1 MFVMLFWRQPVLSK
15 SIKLLNKQ
23 YRDTSHSILEVAYT
37 IRFIENTFLDLFI
50 VDDGA
55 GGTNRKS
62 TLARMVTLMRGQLDD
77 PTALSIGD
85 LKNLS
90 TILDVASTRGAFK
103 ANEMAGVGFLYN
115 KLQAFLAKVAPEQ
128 TPEGATAGA
137 PTTVA
142 PATAEGNK

>member
-1 MFVMLFWRQPVLSK
+1 MATKKKNLKKPSKATASAPTGTATAQP
-15 SIKLLNKQ
+15 Q
-23 YRDTSHSILEVAYT
+23 A
-37 IRFIENTFLDLFI
+37 
-50 VDDGA
+50 
-55 GGTNRKS
+55 
-62 TLARMVTLMRGQLDD
+62 QPD

-128 TPEGATAGA
+128 KPEDTKAG
-137 PTTVA
+137 A
-142 PATAEGNK
+142 PATAEGK

>member
-1 MFVMLFWRQPVLSK
+1 MATKKKNLKKPSAKATQSAPATGTATAQP
-15 SIKLLNKQ
+15 Q
-23 YRDTSHSILEVAYT
+23 A
-37 IRFIENTFLDLFI
+37 
-50 VDDGA
+50 
-55 GGTNRKS
+55 
-62 TLARMVTLMRGQLDD
+62 QPD

-128 TPEGATAGA
+128 TEGAKAKA
-137 PTTVA
+137 EA
-142 PATAEGNK
+142 PATAEGK

>member
-1 MFVMLFWRQPVLSK
+1 MATKKKNLKKSAKTASAPIGTATAQP
-15 SIKLLNKQ
+15 Q
-23 YRDTSHSILEVAYT
+23 A
-37 IRFIENTFLDLFI
+37 
-50 VDDGA
+50 A
-55 GGTNRKS
+55 Q
-62 TLARMVTLMRGQLDD
+62 AQAQAPQPD

-128 TPEGATAGA
+128 KPEGAE
-137 PTTVA
+137 A
-142 PATAEGNK
+142 PATAEGK

>member
-1 MFVMLFWRQPVLSK
+1 MATKKKNLKKSAKTATAPKATATAQP
-15 SIKLLNKQ
+15 Q
-23 YRDTSHSILEVAYT
+23 A
-37 IRFIENTFLDLFI
+37 
-50 VDDGA
+50 A
-55 GGTNRKS
+55 P
-62 TLARMVTLMRGQLDD
+62 AQGQPD

-128 TPEGATAGA
+128 KPEGAE
-137 PTTVA
+137 A
-142 PATAEGNK
+142 PATAEGK

>member
-1 MFVMLFWRQPVLSK
+1 MANEKNKKPANETVEAPATATAESTAPTGQQAPQP
-15 SIKLLNKQ
+15 
-23 YRDTSHSILEVAYT
+23 
-37 IRFIENTFLDLFI
+37 
-50 VDDGA
+50 
-55 GGTNRKS
+55 
-62 TLARMVTLMRGQLDD
+62 D

-128 TPEGATAGA
+128 APEGTAG
-137 PTTVA
+137 A
-142 PATAEGNK
+142 PATAEGQ

>member
-1 MFVMLFWRQPVLSK
+1 MATKKKNLKKSAKATAKAPTGTATANPQAAPAQAPQP
-15 SIKLLNKQ
+15 
-23 YRDTSHSILEVAYT
+23 
-37 IRFIENTFLDLFI
+37 
-50 VDDGA
+50 
-55 GGTNRKS
+55 
-62 TLARMVTLMRGQLDD
+62 D

-128 TPEGATAGA
+128 KPEGTPTVGQAGA

-142 PATAEGNK
+142 PAPTKEK

>member
-1 MFVMLFWRQPVLSK
+1 MATKKKNLKKTAKKTAQPKAAAQPRQAS
-15 SIKLLNKQ
+15 
-23 YRDTSHSILEVAYT
+23 
-37 IRFIENTFLDLFI
+37 
-50 VDDGA
+50 A
-55 GGTNRKS
+55 GTQ
-62 TLARMVTLMRGQLDD
+62 APQPD

-128 TPEGATAGA
+128 KPEDAKAE
-137 PTTVA
+137 A
-142 PATAEGNK
+142 PATEEKK

>member
-1 MFVMLFWRQPVLSK
+1 MATKKKNLKKSAKATAKAPIGTATANPQAAPAQAPQP
-15 SIKLLNKQ
+15 
-23 YRDTSHSILEVAYT
+23 
-37 IRFIENTFLDLFI
+37 
-50 VDDGA
+50 
-55 GGTNRKS
+55 
-62 TLARMVTLMRGQLDD
+62 D

-128 TPEGATAGA
+128 KPEGATAGA

>member
-1 MFVMLFWRQPVLSK
+1 MATKKKNLKKPEKATASAAPTGTAPAGQQAPQP
-15 SIKLLNKQ
+15 
-23 YRDTSHSILEVAYT
+23 
-37 IRFIENTFLDLFI
+37 
-50 VDDGA
+50 
-55 GGTNRKS
+55 
-62 TLARMVTLMRGQLDD
+62 D

-128 TPEGATAGA
+128 KPEDAKAGA

-142 PATAEGNK
+142 PATAGGK

>member
-1 MFVMLFWRQPVLSK
+1 MATKKKNLKKSAKTASAPIGTATAQP
-15 SIKLLNKQ
+15 Q
-23 YRDTSHSILEVAYT
+23 AAQAPAT
-37 IRFIENTFLDLFI
+37 
-50 VDDGA
+50 
-55 GGTNRKS
+55 
-62 TLARMVTLMRGQLDD
+62 D

-128 TPEGATAGA
+128 KPEGTAGATA
-137 PTTVA
+137 PTTA
-142 PATAEGNK
+142 PATAEGK

>member
-1 MFVMLFWRQPVLSK
+1 MATKKKNLKKSAKTVKAPKGTATANPQAPAGVTGGQQP
-15 SIKLLNKQ
+15 
-23 YRDTSHSILEVAYT
+23 
-37 IRFIENTFLDLFI
+37 
-50 VDDGA
+50 
-55 GGTNRKS
+55 
-62 TLARMVTLMRGQLDD
+62 D

-128 TPEGATAGA
+128 TPEGTAEATAPA
-137 PTTVA
+137 TA
-142 PATAEGNK
+142 PATAEGK

>member
-1 MFVMLFWRQPVLSK
+1 MATKKKNLKKSAKATAKAPTGTATANPQAAPAQAPQP
-15 SIKLLNKQ
+15 
-23 YRDTSHSILEVAYT
+23 
-37 IRFIENTFLDLFI
+37 
-50 VDDGA
+50 
-55 GGTNRKS
+55 
-62 TLARMVTLMRGQLDD
+62 D

-128 TPEGATAGA
+128 KPAEQQVGQAGA
-137 PTTVA
+137 GQAPVNTTQ
-142 PATAEGNK
+142 EK